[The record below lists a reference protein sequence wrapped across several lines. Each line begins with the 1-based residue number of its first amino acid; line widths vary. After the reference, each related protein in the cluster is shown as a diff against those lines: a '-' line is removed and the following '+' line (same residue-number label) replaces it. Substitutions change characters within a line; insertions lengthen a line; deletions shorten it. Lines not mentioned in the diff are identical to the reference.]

1 MNTSSKQAPDQ
12 KQNAD
17 RDDNGQKVERDGYT
31 ADEIGT
37 QSAYDDE
44 TDAARRLRRG
54 DESRGD
60 ADERDVAGGV
70 DSDEVSEHI
79 SPDTKSRQPKNES

>member
-12 KQNAD
+12 KQNTD
-17 RDDNGQKVERDGYT
+17 REDNGQRIARDGFT